1 MESLWI
7 KTTKN
12 NEIFEQLI
20 AWYLRLKLKKKCFHK
35 RVSVHKYAS

>member
-12 NEIFEQLI
+12 NEIFEQLNDTKSTSNDSK
-20 AWYLRLKLKKKCFHK
+20 AYKQKENQKK
-35 RVSVHKYAS
+35 